1 MYPGDWT
8 EANLNMLNL
17 VHIKAVIVGVIICCT
32 QAFQISRSR
41 SSSEFCRA
49 VSVSSSNNVGAKR
62 TPFNVVTTTSFKP
75 TFKSV
80 DTQHTHKIYK
90 SSESLAA
97 ASISSGIKLGSKSFQ
112 FNVLSTIPAKQ
123 ELGFLDSQ
131 NFHDEFVEAIPS
143 SSSLSIVYNASDISS
158 YFMRNPSL
166 VIGRVMQVIAE
177 VATILVAAMEGAFQ
191 EGTDNGSVATPALR
205 KGRVKLAAAVRDSM
219 IRMVRADWI

>member
-1 MYPGDWT
+1 
-8 EANLNMLNL
+8 MLNL

-90 SSESLAA
+90 SSDSLAA
-97 ASISSGIKLGSKSFQ
+97 ASISSGIKLGSKSLQ

-123 ELGFLDSQ
+123 DSQ

-219 IRMVRADWI
+219 IRMVRAD